1 MKNFTR
7 KFFLLTIGMILSVG
21 AYAQDEITHHWPEL
35 RFTIVNADGT
45 PTDGVTY
52 HIPGWDAWHRFP
64 KGNSF
69 YVYSHLRVQKYEKT
83 GVDEETGKDVFKARL
98 VTRYIVSPD
107 NRLTVPTLEKAASA
121 APIYVKF
128 EEQDYLKEDLGVKN
142 IRGLQYKDIFET
154 TYNGE
159 HNVGPDGTNYDV
171 DIIDELIDDKII
183 ISGTLE
189 IPAQMTH
196 AATGEIYN
204 LDEIGDYAL
213 RQYARTSQNRSKN
226 YVQASK
232 IIIPKEIKSIGRG
245 AFFTNYHTKEI
256 VFEEGSSIKVIP
268 EFNFQNYTSLEI
280 ITFPSSLETL
290 TGTVLGGCPA
300 LKRITFASENPPTL
314 EAFTWN
320 GVERKVFETTT
331 SSTSPTVPEKCIIEV
346 PLHAAKK
353 YVDSNDKFKEF
364 PMSSKFPM
372 AYDMITYC
380 SDLEFTFK
388 QYDTSSK
395 TWSDGSLKA
404 YYAEFDGLSSGKVT
418 MTEIT
423 ESKKIPSTDFGV
435 LLKGTQNET
444 YDIFYPNNLIDG
456 NISFRE
462 NCLKGVVT
470 ATDIDPNDPEAG
482 GGAFYVLSTDGKFH
496 RVKKAGK
503 LGANKAYLFDETGGP
518 ENIGTTGNTMSVTLP
533 GDETG
538 IEILL
543 VEDEAD
549 DAVYTLQGTK
559 VSQSHKGLVI
569 QNGKKYIVR

>member
-1 MKNFTR
+1 MKNFTQ

-21 AYAQDEITHHWPEL
+21 AYAQNAITHHWPEL

-52 HIPGWDAWHRFP
+52 HVPGWDAWLL
-64 KGNSF
+64 KGTS
-69 YVYSHLRVQKYEKT
+69 VTGHIRVQKYEKT
-83 GVDEETGKDVFKARL
+83 GEKEYKARL

-107 NRLTVPTLEKAASA
+107 NRLTVPELKGNATTY
-121 APIYVKF
+121 PIYVKF
-128 EEQDYLKEDLGVKN
+128 EGSDEVKN
-142 IRGLQYKDIFET
+142 IRGLQYKDVFGTES
-154 TYNGE
+154 
-159 HNVGPDGTNYDV
+159 GPDGTSYKVAIV
-171 DIIDELIDDKII
+171 DEDNSSPLTGEYKI
-183 ISGTLE
+183 
-189 IPAQMTH
+189 PVKMTH
-196 AATGEIYN
+196 GNSGETYN
-204 LDEIGDYAL
+204 IDEIGDYAF
-213 RQYARTSQNRSKN
+213 RQYSRGKDQAGKN
-226 YVQASK
+226 FLQATK

-245 AFFTNYHTKEI
+245 AFFMLYHAKNIE
-256 VFEEGSSIKVIP
+256 FEEGSPVKDIL
-268 EFNFQNYTSLEI
+268 EFNFQDNTSLQTI
-280 ITFPSSLETL
+280 SFPASLETL

-300 LKRITFASENPPTL
+300 LKKITFASENPPTL

-320 GVERKVFETTT
+320 NVERNVFETTT
-331 SSTSPTVPEKCIIEV
+331 SAGVTVPEQCIIEV

-353 YVDSNDKFKEF
+353 YVDSNNKFKEF

-372 AYDMITYC
+372 AHNLITYC

-404 YYAEFDGLSSGKVT
+404 YYAEVDGLSSGKVT

-456 NISFRE
+456 KISFRE
-462 NCLKGVVT
+462 NCLKGVI
-470 ATDIDPNDPEAG
+470 TDSYIDPNDPDAD

-496 RVKKAGK
+496 RVKSAGT

-518 ENIGTTGNTMSVTLP
+518 ITTDLNNTMSVTLP

-569 QNGKKYIVR
+569 QNGKKYIVK

>member
-1 MKNFTR
+1 MKSFTR

-21 AYAQDEITHHWPEL
+21 AYAQDEITHHWPEV
-35 RFTIVNADGT
+35 RFTLCNSSGNYVDMDGKAT
-45 PTDGVTY
+45 QDAVWCTVPA
-52 HIPGWDAWHRFP
+52 WDAWL
-64 KGNSF
+64 KGSNTNG
-69 YVYSHLRVQKYEKT
+69 HIRVQKYE
-83 GVDEETGKDVFKARL
+83 ETGENTFNARL
-98 VTRYIVSPD
+98 VTRYAVTDD
-107 NRLTVPTLEKAASA
+107 NRLKVPALKATSLYAKINDTGD
-121 APIYVKF
+121 PVNM
-128 EEQDYLKEDLGVKN
+128 V
-142 IRGLQYKDIFET
+142 GLQYKDVFGTET
-154 TYNGE
+154 
-159 HNVGPDGTNYDV
+159 GPDGTNYNIA
-171 DIIDELIDDKII
+171 IIETSYSSKIT
-183 ISGTLE
+183 GE
-189 IPAQMTH
+189 YKIPVHMTH
-196 AATGEIYN
+196 QSGETYDI
-204 LDEIGDYAL
+204 DEIGAYAF
-213 RQYARTSQNRSKN
+213 RQPSRGEGGESN
-226 YVQASK
+226 YVQATK

-245 AFFTNYHTKEI
+245 AFFMNAHTKVVE
-256 VFEEGSSIKVIP
+256 FEEGSPVKDIL
-268 EFNFQNYTSLEI
+268 EFNFQDNSALEEI
-280 ITFPSSLETL
+280 SFPSSLETL
-290 TGTVLGGCPA
+290 TGTVLGGCHS
-300 LKRITFASENPPTL
+300 LKRVAFASVNPPAL

-320 GVERKVFETTT
+320 DVERDVFESTT
-331 SSTSPTVPEKCIIEV
+331 SASATVPEQCIIEV
-346 PLHAAKK
+346 PLHAAKN

-404 YYAEFDGLSSGKVT
+404 YYAEVDGLSSGKVT

-423 ESKKIPSTDFGV
+423 ESKKIPSTNFGV

-456 NISFRE
+456 NISYGE
-462 NCLKGVVT
+462 NCLIGVVGPT
-470 ATDIDPNDPEAG
+470 TIDPAEKSDWAY
-482 GGAFYVLSTDGKFH
+482 YVLSTDGKFH
-496 RVKKAGK
+496 RVKTAGT
-503 LGANKAYLFDETGGP
+503 LGANKAYLLDEEGGP
-518 ENIGTTGNTMSVTLP
+518 GSIPSSTMSVTLP